1 MKDLIMLEIIEASS
15 KNSIKY
21 TRELFIEYA
30 DYLGIDLEFQNFDD
44 ELKTLLGDY
53 APPNG
58 CILLAFFNKE
68 LAGCVALRPYKDKI
82 CEMKRLYVRQMY
94 RGKGIGKALSK
105 IIIEKATNISFYHMR
120 LDTLPYMKEAI
131 TLYLSLGFKE
141 IKPYRYNPFEDAK
154 FFEIDLRKK
163 K

>member
-1 MKDLIMLEIIEASS
+1 MLEIIEASS
-15 KNSIKY
+15 KNLIEHA
-21 TRELFIEYA
+21 RELFIEYA

-44 ELKTLLGDY
+44 ELKTLPGDY

-58 CILLAFFNKE
+58 CILLAYFKRE

-82 CEMKRLYVRQMY
+82 CEMKRLYVRLMY
-94 RGKGIGKALSK
+94 RGKGIGKVLSK
-105 IIIEKATNISFYHMR
+105 RIIEKARNISFNYIR

-141 IKPYRYNPFEDAK
+141 IKPYRYNPIKDTK
-154 FFEIDLRKK
+154 FFELDLRKEK
-163 K
+163 